1 LRPSISRRA
10 AAPLRLAALG
20 LAAALPLSTAAAGEG
35 MWLPEQLPRLAPE
48 LRAAGITLDPANL
61 ADPSKAPLNAIISL
75 NGYCSASFL
84 SADGLV
90 GTNHHCVSE
99 LLGYNSDEARNLAR
113 DGYVA
118 RSRDQ
123 ELWGGPGVEVYI
135 VDQITDVTAQM
146 GAGVKKSTKDLDRT
160 KITRRN
166 EAALLKACEAPPAG
180 HDKPTHRCRVVAFDG
195 GGSYRLIRS
204 QIFRDVRLAYAPP
217 ESVGSYG
224 GEIDNWM
231 WPRHAGDFALLR
243 VYVGKDGKPA
253 AHSADNVPYR
263 PPHHLKVA
271 KEPVRDGDPVLVAG
285 YPGGTSRYASASAL
299 QHARD
304 QVYPAKIALF
314 DTMIALL
321 RAEAK
326 ASEAAAGRL
335 NGSIDSLGNGQK
347 NAQGMLDNMRTSDV
361 VGDKKKI
368 EAEVRAWVAADKAR
382 AKRYGPAF
390 AERDRLEAEARAD
403 WEAEYLL
410 GWLLRSADLLEVA
423 HQAVRLADERKKPEG
438 DRAPGYRARDEDRL
452 RQRSDRL
459 DKTLWLPA
467 DRALMAELL
476 PRVVKLEGGSSAP
489 AVDAFVASFGGV
501 EGALNALFTTPKLA
515 DAAARRALLEA
526 EAGALAA
533 STDPYVVLARALE
546 QRLAPIRAADELRQ
560 GAALR
565 TDPLIMEAT
574 RLAAGRELYPDANN
588 TLRITFGEVEGYAPR
603 DGVWHLPRTTVPGVV
618 AKAGAWP
625 FDAPARLL
633 EAAPGASKSRFA
645 DDGVLPVNFLSSLD
659 TTGGNSGSATLNKN
673 GELVGFLFDG
683 NYESMSADWLFAPAV
698 TRSIHVDVRYLLWM
712 LEDVENAPALVAELG
727 FPQP

>member
-1 LRPSISRRA
+1 
-10 AAPLRLAALG
+10 
-20 LAAALPLSTAAAGEG
+20 
-35 MWLPEQLPRLAPE
+35 
-48 LRAAGITLDPANL
+48 
-61 ADPSKAPLNAIISL
+61 
-75 NGYCSASFL
+75 
-84 SADGLV
+84 
-90 GTNHHCVSE
+90 
-99 LLGYNSDEARNLAR
+99 
-113 DGYVA
+113 
-118 RSRDQ
+118 
-123 ELWGGPGVEVYI
+123 
-135 VDQITDVTAQM
+135 
-146 GAGVKKSTKDLDRT
+146 
-160 KITRRN
+160 
-166 EAALLKACEAPPAG
+166 
-180 HDKPTHRCRVVAFDG
+180 
-195 GGSYRLIRS
+195 
-204 QIFRDVRLAYAPP
+204 
-217 ESVGSYG
+217 
-224 GEIDNWM
+224 
-231 WPRHAGDFALLR
+231 
-243 VYVGKDGKPA
+243 
-253 AHSADNVPYR
+253 
-263 PPHHLKVA
+263 
-271 KEPVRDGDPVLVAG
+271 
-285 YPGGTSRYASASAL
+285 
-299 QHARD
+299 
-304 QVYPAKIALF
+304 
-314 DTMIALL
+314 MIALL

-410 GWLLRSADLLEVA
+410 GWLLRSSDLLELA

-501 EGALNALFTTPKLA
+501 EGTLNALFTTPKLA

-633 EAAPGASKSRFA
+633 EAAPAASQSRFA

-712 LEDVENAPALVAELG
+712 LEDVEKAPALVAELG